1 MSDTFLQ
8 VTSFDPLIVLE
19 PQGPQGPQ
27 GQPGPAGPPGVDG
40 VASID
45 GKTGAVDLSSDYASL
60 ASPALTGTPTV
71 NGHAIVTADQVYAGT
86 VDY

>member
-27 GQPGPAGPPGVDG
+27 GQPGPAGPPGPQGAPGAGGTGIAYDTDG
-40 VASID
+40 VP
-45 GKTGAVDLSSDYASL
+45 Y
-60 ASPALTGTPTV
+60 LT
-71 NGHAIVTADQVYAGT
+71 I
-86 VDY
+86 